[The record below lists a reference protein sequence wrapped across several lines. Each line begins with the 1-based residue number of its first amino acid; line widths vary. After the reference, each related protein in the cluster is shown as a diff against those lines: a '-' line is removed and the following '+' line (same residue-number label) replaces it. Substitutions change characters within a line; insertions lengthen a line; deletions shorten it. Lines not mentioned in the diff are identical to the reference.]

1 MQGREGFGTG
11 NDTTNAGHFSAN
23 NDRTIFTIKEERGNI
38 MTQDPLM
45 IYKLIILYMLNKVTF
60 PLTTAQIGDFL
71 LGREYTGFLNLQQTI
86 SELTDA
92 HLVSA
97 KPAGNRTHLVLTEEG
112 RETLHFFENRI
123 SESIKEDI
131 QFYFKE
137 NELEMKNEVAIQS
150 SYYRSTT
157 GDYKVELIAREKGSD
172 LVTITLSVPLE
183 EMASAICDNWQKKN
197 QKIYKYLTEELF

>member
-1 MQGREGFGTG
+1 M
-11 NDTTNAGHFSAN
+11 
-23 NDRTIFTIKEERGNI
+23 
-38 MTQDPLM
+38 
-45 IYKLIILYMLNKVTF
+45 
-60 PLTTAQIGDFL
+60 
-71 LGREYTGFLNLQQTI
+71 
-86 SELTDA
+86 
-92 HLVSA
+92 
-97 KPAGNRTHLVLTEEG
+97 LTEEG

-157 GDYKVELIAREKGSD
+157 GDYKAELIAREKGSD